1 MNQIFKA
8 QEFKAQV
15 FRAQVF
21 KAQVFRAEWCKLRR
35 PTLFFGTMLASAGLT
50 GLVTSLLFLLIDS
63 PQGNSDRGN
72 MISRDILQLP
82 SGLTIGFSNAAG
94 LLGIVALC
102 VFAAQTAQEYTYGT
116 LRNLLVRQP
125 RRLQLL
131 LGKYVSMASFAV
143 VMVILAAVSS
153 MSLAFGL
160 SGKAKVST
168 DAWVTSDA
176 LHEMAKTFGNVLLS
190 VIAFGTVGMIL
201 GLLLRSPISAISLG
215 VIWLLIVEN
224 ILIAVKSSLG
234 NWMPGSLMSTIA
246 VGGTADIS
254 YIHSITMVAIY
265 LVSSTAIVITLF
277 KRRDVS
283 N

>member
-1 MNQIFKA
+1 MTKVINA
-8 QEFKAQV
+8 
-15 FRAQVF
+15 RVF
-21 KAQVFRAEWCKLRR
+21 KSEWRKLRR
-35 PTLFFGTMLASAGLT
+35 PTLFLGTMLASAGLT

-72 MISRDILQLP
+72 MISRELLQLP

-131 LGKYVSMASFAV
+131 IGKYVSMASFAI
-143 VMVILAAVSS
+143 VMVILAAVVS

-160 SGKAKVST
+160 SGKAKVET

-176 LHEMAKTFGNVLLS
+176 LQEMAKTFGNVLLS

-224 ILIAVKSSLG
+224 ILIAVKASLG
-234 NWMPGSLMSTIA
+234 KWMPGNLMSTIA
-246 VGGTADIS
+246 VGGTDDVS
-254 YIHSITMVAIY
+254 YSHSITMIAIY
-265 LVSSTAIVITLF
+265 LIVSTAIVITLF

>member
-1 MNQIFKA
+1 
-8 QEFKAQV
+8 
-15 FRAQVF
+15 
-21 KAQVFRAEWCKLRR
+21 
-35 PTLFFGTMLASAGLT
+35 
-50 GLVTSLLFLLIDS
+50 LIDS
-63 PQGNSDRGN
+63 PQCNSYRGN
-72 MISRDILQLP
+72 IISRDVLQLP
-82 SGLTIGFSNAAG
+82 RGLTIGFSNAAG

-125 RRLQLL
+125 RRIRLL
-131 LGKYVSMASFAV
+131 LGKYVSMASFAI
-143 VMVILAAVSS
+143 VMVILAAFIS
-153 MSLAFGL
+153 MSIAFAL
-160 SGKAKVST
+160 SGKAKVVT
-168 DAWVTSDA
+168 DAWITSDA
-176 LHEMAKTFGNVLLS
+176 LQEVAKTFGNVLLS

-234 NWMPGSLMSTIA
+234 KWMPGNLMSTIA
-246 VGGTADIS
+246 VGGTDKIS
-254 YIHSITMVAIY
+254 YIHSVSFVAIY
-265 LVSSTAIVITLF
+265 LLVGAAIVATLF

>member
-1 MNQIFKA
+1 
-8 QEFKAQV
+8 
-15 FRAQVF
+15 
-21 KAQVFRAEWCKLRR
+21 
-35 PTLFFGTMLASAGLT
+35 LT

-63 PQGNSDRGN
+63 PQGNSDRG
-72 MISRDILQLP
+72 IIITREVLQLP
-82 SGLTIGFSNAAG
+82 TGLTIGFSNAAG

-125 RRLQLL
+125 RRMQLL
-131 LGKYVSMASFAV
+131 IGKYVSMASFAV
-143 VMVILAAVSS
+143 VMVISAAIIS
-153 MSLAFGL
+153 MSVAFGL
-160 SGKAKVST
+160 SGKAKVMT
-168 DAWVTSDA
+168 QDWVNTSA
-176 LHEMAKTFGNVLLS
+176 LHEVTKTFGNVLLS

-201 GLLLRSPISAISLG
+201 GLLLRSPISSISLG

-234 NWMPGSLMSTIA
+234 TWLPGNLMSVIA
-246 VGGTADIS
+246 VGGTSQITYLHAITVTAS
-254 YIHSITMVAIY
+254 YLIVG
-265 LVSSTAIVITLF
+265 TAIVAILF

>member
-1 MNQIFKA
+1 MI
-8 QEFKAQV
+8 
-15 FRAQVF
+15 RVF
-21 KAQVFRAEWCKLRR
+21 KSEWRKLRR
-35 PTLFFGTMLASAGLT
+35 PTLFLGTMLASAGLT

-72 MISRDILQLP
+72 VISREILQLP

-131 LGKYVSMASFAV
+131 IGKYVSMASFAI
-143 VMVILAAVSS
+143 VMVILAAVIS

-160 SGKAKVST
+160 SGKAKVET
-168 DAWVTSDA
+168 DAWVTADA
-176 LHEMAKTFGNVLLS
+176 LQELAKTFGNVLLS

-224 ILIAVKSSLG
+224 ILIAVKGSLG
-234 NWMPGSLMSTIA
+234 KWMPGNLMSTIA
-246 VGGTADIS
+246 VGGTDDVS
-254 YIHSITMVAIY
+254 YSHSITMIAIY
-265 LVSSTAIVITLF
+265 LILSSAIVIMLF

>member
-8 QEFKAQV
+8 RV
-15 FRAQVF
+15 FRS
-21 KAQVFRAEWCKLRR
+21 EWRKLRR
-35 PTLFFGTMLASAGLT
+35 PTLFLGTMLASAGLT

-72 MISRDILQLP
+72 MISREILQLP

-131 LGKYVSMASFAV
+131 LGKYVSMASFAI
-143 VMVILAAVSS
+143 VMVILAAVVS

-160 SGKAKVST
+160 SGRAKVAT

-176 LHEMAKTFGNVLLS
+176 LQEMAKTFGNVLLS

-201 GLLLRSPISAISLG
+201 GLLLRSPISSISLG

-224 ILIAVKSSLG
+224 ILVAVKSSLG
-234 NWMPGSLMSTIA
+234 NWMPGNLMSIIA
-246 VGGTADIS
+246 VGGTTDIS
-254 YIHSITMVAIY
+254 YTHSITMVSIY
-265 LVSSTAIVITLF
+265 LVASTAIVITLF

>member
-1 MNQIFKA
+1 MTKVINA
-8 QEFKAQV
+8 
-15 FRAQVF
+15 RVF
-21 KAQVFRAEWCKLRR
+21 KSEWRKLRR
-35 PTLFFGTMLASAGLT
+35 PTLFLGTMLASAGLT

-72 MISRDILQLP
+72 VISREILQLP

-131 LGKYVSMASFAV
+131 IGKYVSMASFAI
-143 VMVILAAVSS
+143 VMVILAAVVS

-160 SGKAKVST
+160 SGKAKVET

-176 LHEMAKTFGNVLLS
+176 LQEMAKTFGNVLLS

-224 ILIAVKSSLG
+224 ILIAVKASLG
-234 NWMPGSLMSTIA
+234 KWMPGNLMSTIA
-246 VGGTADIS
+246 VGGTDDVS
-254 YIHSITMVAIY
+254 YSHSITMIAIY
-265 LVSSTAIVITLF
+265 LIVSTAIVITLF

>member
-1 MNQIFKA
+1 MTKVINS
-8 QEFKAQV
+8 
-15 FRAQVF
+15 RVF
-21 KAQVFRAEWCKLRR
+21 KSEWRKLRR
-35 PTLFFGTMLASAGLT
+35 PTLFLGTMLASAGLT

-72 MISRDILQLP
+72 AISREILQLP
-82 SGLTIGFSNAAG
+82 NGLTIGFSNAAG

-131 LGKYVSMASFAV
+131 IGKYVSMASFAI
-143 VMVILAAVSS
+143 VMVILAAVVS

-160 SGKAKVST
+160 SGKAKVET

-176 LHEMAKTFGNVLLS
+176 LNEVAKTFGNVLLS

-224 ILIAVKSSLG
+224 ILIAVKGSLG
-234 NWMPGSLMSTIA
+234 KWMPGNLMSTIA
-246 VGGTADIS
+246 VGGTDDLS
-254 YIHSITMVAIY
+254 YMHSVTMVAIY
-265 LVSSTAIVITLF
+265 LVVGTAIVAILF

>member
-1 MNQIFKA
+1 MIK
-8 QEFKAQV
+8 
-15 FRAQVF
+15 VF
-21 KAQVFRAEWCKLRR
+21 KAEWHKLRR
-35 PTLFFGTMLASAGLT
+35 PTLFIGTMLASAGLT

-63 PQGNSDRGN
+63 PQGNSKRGN
-72 MISRDILQLP
+72 LISRDILQLP

-131 LGKYVSMASFAV
+131 LGKYFSMASFAIL
-143 VMVILAAVSS
+143 MVLLAAVVS
-153 MSLAFGL
+153 MSIAFGL

-168 DAWVTSDA
+168 DDWVTSAA
-176 LHEMAKTFGNVLLS
+176 LHDLAKTFGNVLLS

-201 GLLLRSPISAISLG
+201 GLLLRSPISSISLG

-234 NWMPGSLMSTIA
+234 NWMPGNLMSTIA
-246 VGGTADIS
+246 VGGTSEIS
-254 YIHSITMVAIY
+254 YMHAISLVAIY
-265 LVSSTAIVITLF
+265 LAFGTIIVTVLF

>member
-1 MNQIFKA
+1 MNQIFKG
-8 QEFKAQV
+8 QV
-15 FRAQVF
+15 FRS
-21 KAQVFRAEWCKLRR
+21 EWRKLRR
-35 PTLFFGTMLASAGLT
+35 PTLFLGTMLASAGLT

-72 MISRDILQLP
+72 MISREILQLP

-131 LGKYVSMASFAV
+131 IGKYVSMASFAI
-143 VMVILAAVSS
+143 VMVILAAIVS

-160 SGKAKVST
+160 SGKAKVET

-176 LHEMAKTFGNVLLS
+176 LQELAKTFGNVLLS

-224 ILIAVKSSLG
+224 ILIAVKGSLG
-234 NWMPGSLMSTIA
+234 KWMPGNLMSTIA
-246 VGGTADIS
+246 IGGTDDVS
-254 YIHSITMVAIY
+254 YTHSVTMVEIY
-265 LVSSTAIVITLF
+265 LVIGTTIVAILF

>member
-1 MNQIFKA
+1 MTKVINS
-8 QEFKAQV
+8 
-15 FRAQVF
+15 RVF
-21 KAQVFRAEWCKLRR
+21 KSEWRKLRR
-35 PTLFFGTMLASAGLT
+35 PTLFLGTMLASAGLT

-72 MISRDILQLP
+72 MISREILQLP

-125 RRLQLL
+125 RRMQLL
-131 LGKYVSMASFAV
+131 IGKYVSMASFAI
-143 VMVILAAVSS
+143 VMVTLAAVVS

-160 SGKAKVST
+160 SGKAKVET

-176 LHEMAKTFGNVLLS
+176 LQELAKTFGNVLLS

-224 ILIAVKSSLG
+224 ILIAVKASLG
-234 NWMPGSLMSTIA
+234 KWMPGNLMSTIA
-246 VGGTADIS
+246 VGGTDDLS
-254 YIHSITMVAIY
+254 YTHSVTMVAIY
-265 LVSSTAIVITLF
+265 LVIGTTIVAILF

>member
-1 MNQIFKA
+1 MNQIFNG
-8 QEFKAQV
+8 
-15 FRAQVF
+15 
-21 KAQVFRAEWCKLRR
+21 QVFRAEWRKLRR
-35 PTLFFGTMLASAGLT
+35 PTAFLGTMLVSAGLT

-72 MISRDILQLP
+72 MISREILQLP

-94 LLGIVALC
+94 LLGIFALC

-125 RRLQLL
+125 RRVQLL
-131 LGKYVSMASFAV
+131 LGKYVSMASFAI
-143 VMVILAAVSS
+143 VMVILAAVVS

-160 SGKAKVST
+160 SGKAKVAT
-168 DAWVTSDA
+168 DAWITSDA
-176 LHEMAKTFGNVLLS
+176 LQELAKTFGNVLLS
-190 VIAFGTVGMIL
+190 VIAFGTIGMIL

-224 ILIAVKSSLG
+224 ILVAVKSSLG
-234 NWMPGSLMSTIA
+234 TWMPGILISTIA
-246 VGGTADIS
+246 VGGTDDIS
-254 YIHSITMVAIY
+254 YTHSITMVTIY
-265 LVSSTAIVITLF
+265 LVVSTAIVVTLF

>member
-8 QEFKAQV
+8 
-15 FRAQVF
+15 R
-21 KAQVFRAEWCKLRR
+21 VFRAEWRKLRR
-35 PTLFFGTMLASAGLT
+35 PTLFLGTMLASAGLT

-72 MISRDILQLP
+72 MISREILQLP

-131 LGKYVSMASFAV
+131 LGKYVSMASFAI
-143 VMVILAAVSS
+143 VMVILAAVVS

-160 SGKAKVST
+160 SGKAKVET

-176 LHEMAKTFGNVLLS
+176 LQEMAKTFGNVLLS

-201 GLLLRSPISAISLG
+201 GLLLRSPISSISLG

-224 ILIAVKSSLG
+224 ILVAVKSSLG
-234 NWMPGSLMSTIA
+234 NWMPGNLMSIIA
-246 VGGTADIS
+246 VGGTTDIS
-254 YIHSITMVAIY
+254 YTHSITMVSIY
-265 LVSSTAIVITLF
+265 LVASTAIVITLF

>member
-1 MNQIFKA
+1 MIN
-8 QEFKAQV
+8 
-15 FRAQVF
+15 VF
-21 KAQVFRAEWCKLRR
+21 KSEWRKLRR
-35 PTLFFGTMLASAGLT
+35 PTLFLGTMLASAGLT

-72 MISRDILQLP
+72 MISREILQLP
-82 SGLTIGFSNAAG
+82 SGLSIGFSNAAG

-125 RRLQLL
+125 RRIQLL
-131 LGKYVSMASFAV
+131 VGKYFSMASFAI
-143 VMVILAAVSS
+143 VMVILAAIVS

-160 SGKAKVST
+160 SGRAKVET

-176 LHEMAKTFGNVLLS
+176 LSDLANTFGNVLLS

-224 ILIAVKSSLG
+224 ILIAVKSNLG

-246 VGGTADIS
+246 VGGTEDIS
-254 YIHSITMVAIY
+254 YTHATSMVAIY
-265 LVSSTAIVITLF
+265 LLISTGFVVLLF

>member
-8 QEFKAQV
+8 
-15 FRAQVF
+15 R
-21 KAQVFRAEWCKLRR
+21 VFRAEWRKLRR
-35 PTLFFGTMLASAGLT
+35 PTLFIGTMLASAGLT

-72 MISRDILQLP
+72 MISREILQLP

-131 LGKYVSMASFAV
+131 LGKYVSMASFAI
-143 VMVILAAVSS
+143 VMVILAAVVS

-160 SGKAKVST
+160 SGRAKVAT

-176 LHEMAKTFGNVLLS
+176 LQEMAKTFGNVLLS

-201 GLLLRSPISAISLG
+201 GLLLRSPISSISLG

-224 ILIAVKSSLG
+224 ILVAVKSSLG
-234 NWMPGSLMSTIA
+234 NWMPGNLMSIIA
-246 VGGTADIS
+246 VGGTTDIS
-254 YIHSITMVAIY
+254 YTHSITMVSIY
-265 LVSSTAIVITLF
+265 LVASTAIVITLF

>member
-1 MNQIFKA
+1 MIS
-8 QEFKAQV
+8 
-15 FRAQVF
+15 VF
-21 KAQVFRAEWCKLRR
+21 KSEWRKLRR
-35 PTLFFGTMLASAGLT
+35 PTLFLGTMLASAGLT

-72 MISRDILQLP
+72 MISRELLQLP

-131 LGKYVSMASFAV
+131 IGKYVSMASFAI
-143 VMVILAAVSS
+143 VMVILAAVVS

-160 SGKAKVST
+160 SGKAKVET

-176 LHEMAKTFGNVLLS
+176 LQEIAKTFGNVLLS

-224 ILIAVKSSLG
+224 ILIAVKGSLG
-234 NWMPGSLMSTIA
+234 KWMPGNLMSTIA
-246 VGGTADIS
+246 VGGTDDVS
-254 YIHSITMVAIY
+254 YSHSITMIAIY
-265 LVSSTAIVITLF
+265 LILSSAIVIMLF

>member
-1 MNQIFKA
+1 MTKVINA
-8 QEFKAQV
+8 
-15 FRAQVF
+15 RVF
-21 KAQVFRAEWCKLRR
+21 KSEWRKLRR
-35 PTLFFGTMLASAGLT
+35 PTLFLGTMLASAGLT

-72 MISRDILQLP
+72 VISRELLQLP
-82 SGLTIGFSNAAG
+82 SGLTVGFSNAAG

-131 LGKYVSMASFAV
+131 IGKYVSMASFAI
-143 VMVILAAVSS
+143 VMVILAAVVS

-160 SGKAKVST
+160 SGKAKVET

-176 LHEMAKTFGNVLLS
+176 LQEMAKTFGNVLLS

-224 ILIAVKSSLG
+224 ILIAVKASLG
-234 NWMPGSLMSTIA
+234 KWMPGNLMSTIA
-246 VGGTADIS
+246 VGGTDDVS
-254 YIHSITMVAIY
+254 YSHSITMIAIY
-265 LVSSTAIVITLF
+265 LIVSTAIVITLF

>member
-1 MNQIFKA
+1 MNQIFNA

-21 KAQVFRAEWCKLRR
+21 KAEWRKLRR

-254 YIHSITMVAIY
+254 YTHSITMVAIY

>member
-8 QEFKAQV
+8 
-15 FRAQVF
+15 R
-21 KAQVFRAEWCKLRR
+21 VFRAEWRKLRR
-35 PTLFFGTMLASAGLT
+35 PTLFLGTMLASAGLT

-72 MISRDILQLP
+72 MISREILQLP

-131 LGKYVSMASFAV
+131 LGKYVSMASFAL
-143 VMVILAAVSS
+143 VMVFLAAVVS

-160 SGKAKVST
+160 SGKAKVET

-176 LHEMAKTFGNVLLS
+176 LQEMAETFGNVLLS

-201 GLLLRSPISAISLG
+201 GLLLRSPISSISLG

-224 ILIAVKSSLG
+224 ILVAVKSSLG
-234 NWMPGSLMSTIA
+234 NWMPGNLMSIIA
-246 VGGTADIS
+246 VGGTTDIS
-254 YIHSITMVAIY
+254 YTHSITMVSIY
-265 LVSSTAIVITLF
+265 LVASTAIVITLF

>member
-1 MNQIFKA
+1 MTKVINSN
-8 QEFKAQV
+8 
-15 FRAQVF
+15 
-21 KAQVFRAEWCKLRR
+21 VFRAEWRKLRR
-35 PTLFFGTMLASAGLT
+35 PTLFLGTMLASAGLT

-72 MISRDILQLP
+72 MISREILQLP

-125 RRLQLL
+125 RRIQLL
-131 LGKYVSMASFAV
+131 IGKYISMASFAI
-143 VMVILAAVSS
+143 VMVILAAVVS

-160 SGKAKVST
+160 SGKAKIAT

-176 LHEMAKTFGNVLLS
+176 LQEMAKTFGNVLLS

-224 ILIAVKSSLG
+224 ILVAVKSSLG
-234 NWMPGSLMSTIA
+234 TWMPGS
-246 VGGTADIS
+246 
-254 YIHSITMVAIY
+254 
-265 LVSSTAIVITLF
+265 TAIVVTLF

>member
-1 MNQIFKA
+1 MIN
-8 QEFKAQV
+8 
-15 FRAQVF
+15 VF
-21 KAQVFRAEWCKLRR
+21 KSEWRKLRR
-35 PTLFFGTMLASAGLT
+35 PTLFVGTMLASAGLT

-72 MISRDILQLP
+72 MISREILQLP
-82 SGLTIGFSNAAG
+82 SGLSIGFSNAAG

-125 RRLQLL
+125 RRIQLL
-131 LGKYVSMASFAV
+131 VGKYFSMASFAI
-143 VMVILAAVSS
+143 VMVILAAIVS

-160 SGKAKVST
+160 SGRAKVET

-176 LHEMAKTFGNVLLS
+176 LSDLANTFGNVLLS

-246 VGGTADIS
+246 VGGTEDIS
-254 YIHSITMVAIY
+254 YSHATSMVAIY
-265 LVSSTAIVITLF
+265 LLISSGIVVILF

>member
-1 MNQIFKA
+1 MNQIFNG
-8 QEFKAQV
+8 
-15 FRAQVF
+15 
-21 KAQVFRAEWCKLRR
+21 QVFRAEWRKLRR
-35 PTLFFGTMLASAGLT
+35 PTAFLGTMLVSAGLT

-72 MISRDILQLP
+72 MISREILQLP

-94 LLGIVALC
+94 LLGIFALC

-131 LGKYVSMASFAV
+131 LGKYLSMASFAI
-143 VMVILAAVSS
+143 VMVILAAVVS

-160 SGKAKVST
+160 SGKAKVET
-168 DAWVTSDA
+168 DAWVTSEA
-176 LHEMAKTFGNVLLS
+176 LQELAKTFGNVLLS
-190 VIAFGTVGMIL
+190 VIAFGTIGMIL

-224 ILIAVKSSLG
+224 ILVAVKSSLG
-234 NWMPGSLMSTIA
+234 TWMPGILISTIA
-246 VGGTADIS
+246 VGGTDDIS
-254 YIHSITMVAIY
+254 YTHSITMVTIY
-265 LVSSTAIVITLF
+265 LVVSTAIVVTLF

>member
-8 QEFKAQV
+8 
-15 FRAQVF
+15 R
-21 KAQVFRAEWCKLRR
+21 VFRAEWRKLRR
-35 PTLFFGTMLASAGLT
+35 PTLFLGTMLASAGLT

-63 PQGNSDRGN
+63 PQGNSDGGN
-72 MISRDILQLP
+72 MISREILQLP

-131 LGKYVSMASFAV
+131 LGKYVSMASFAI
-143 VMVILAAVSS
+143 VMVILAAVVS

-160 SGKAKVST
+160 SGRAKVAT

-176 LHEMAKTFGNVLLS
+176 LQEMAKTFGNVLLS

-201 GLLLRSPISAISLG
+201 GLLLRSPISSISLG

-224 ILIAVKSSLG
+224 ILVAVKSSLG
-234 NWMPGSLMSTIA
+234 NWMPGNLMSIIA
-246 VGGTADIS
+246 VGGSKDIS
-254 YIHSITMVAIY
+254 YTHSITMVSIY
-265 LVSSTAIVITLF
+265 LVASAAIVITLF

>member
-1 MNQIFKA
+1 MNQIF
-8 QEFKAQV
+8 E
-15 FRAQVF
+15 
-21 KAQVFRAEWCKLRR
+21 AQVFRAEWRKLRR
-35 PTLFFGTMLASAGLT
+35 PTAFLGTMLVSAGLT

-72 MISRDILQLP
+72 MISREILQLP

-94 LLGIVALC
+94 LLGIFALC

-131 LGKYVSMASFAV
+131 LGKYLSMASFAI
-143 VMVILAAVSS
+143 VMVILAAVVS

-160 SGKAKVST
+160 SGKAKVET
-168 DAWVTSDA
+168 DAWVTSEA
-176 LHEMAKTFGNVLLS
+176 LQELAKTFGNVLLS
-190 VIAFGTVGMIL
+190 VIAFGTIGMIL

-224 ILIAVKSSLG
+224 ILVAVKSSLG
-234 NWMPGSLMSTIA
+234 TWMPGILISTIA
-246 VGGTADIS
+246 VGGTDDIS
-254 YIHSITMVAIY
+254 YTHSITMVTIY
-265 LVSSTAIVITLF
+265 LVVSTAIVVTLF

>member
-1 MNQIFKA
+1 MTK
-8 QEFKAQV
+8 
-15 FRAQVF
+15 VF
-21 KAQVFRAEWCKLRR
+21 KAEWRKLRR
-35 PTLFFGTMLASAGLT
+35 PTLFLGTMLASAGLT

-72 MISRDILQLP
+72 AISREILQLP

-125 RRLQLL
+125 RRLRLL
-131 LGKYVSMASFAV
+131 IGKYVSMASFAI
-143 VMVILAAVSS
+143 VMVILAAAVSL
-153 MSLAFGL
+153 SLAFGL
-160 SGKAKVST
+160 SGKAKVET
-168 DAWVTSDA
+168 DAWITSDA
-176 LHEMAKTFGNVLLS
+176 LQELAKTFGNVLLS

-224 ILIAVKSSLG
+224 ILIAVKGSLG
-234 NWMPGSLMSTIA
+234 KWMPGNLMSTIA
-246 VGGTADIS
+246 IGGTDDLS
-254 YIHSITMVAIY
+254 YTYSVTMVAIY
-265 LVSSTAIVITLF
+265 LVIGITIVSILF

>member
-1 MNQIFKA
+1 MTKVINS
-8 QEFKAQV
+8 
-15 FRAQVF
+15 RVF
-21 KAQVFRAEWCKLRR
+21 KSEWRKLRR
-35 PTLFFGTMLASAGLT
+35 PTLFLGTMLASAGLT

-72 MISRDILQLP
+72 MISREILQLP

-125 RRLQLL
+125 RRMQLL
-131 LGKYVSMASFAV
+131 IGKYVSMASFAI
-143 VMVILAAVSS
+143 VMVILAAVVS

-160 SGKAKVST
+160 SGKAKVET

-176 LHEMAKTFGNVLLS
+176 LNEVAKTFGNVLLS

-224 ILIAVKSSLG
+224 ILIAVKGSLG
-234 NWMPGSLMSTIA
+234 KWMPGNLMSTIA
-246 VGGTADIS
+246 VGGTDDVS
-254 YIHSITMVAIY
+254 YMHSVTMVAIY
-265 LVSSTAIVITLF
+265 LVVGTTIVAILF

>member
-1 MNQIFKA
+1 MI
-8 QEFKAQV
+8 
-15 FRAQVF
+15 RVF
-21 KAQVFRAEWCKLRR
+21 KSEWRKLRR
-35 PTLFFGTMLASAGLT
+35 PTLFLGTMLASAGLT

-72 MISRDILQLP
+72 MISREILQLP

-131 LGKYVSMASFAV
+131 LGKYVSMASFAI
-143 VMVILAAVSS
+143 VMVFLAAVVS

-160 SGKAKVST
+160 SGKAKVET

-176 LHEMAKTFGNVLLS
+176 LQEMAKTFGNVLLS

-224 ILIAVKSSLG
+224 ILVAVKSSLG
-234 NWMPGSLMSTIA
+234 NWMPGNLMSIIA
-246 VGGTADIS
+246 VGGTTDIS
-254 YIHSITMVAIY
+254 YTHSITMVSIY
-265 LVSSTAIVITLF
+265 LVASTAIVITLF

>member
-1 MNQIFKA
+1 MI
-8 QEFKAQV
+8 
-15 FRAQVF
+15 RVF
-21 KAQVFRAEWCKLRR
+21 KSEWRKLRR
-35 PTLFFGTMLASAGLT
+35 PTLFLGTMLASAGLT

-72 MISRDILQLP
+72 MISREILQLP

-131 LGKYVSMASFAV
+131 IGKYVSMASFAI
-143 VMVILAAVSS
+143 VMVILAAVIS

-160 SGKAKVST
+160 SGKAKVET
-168 DAWVTSDA
+168 DAWVTADA
-176 LHEMAKTFGNVLLS
+176 LQEMAKTFGNVLLS

-224 ILIAVKSSLG
+224 ILIAVKGSLG
-234 NWMPGSLMSTIA
+234 KWMPGNLMSTIA
-246 VGGTADIS
+246 VGGTDDVS
-254 YIHSITMVAIY
+254 YSHSITMIAIY
-265 LVSSTAIVITLF
+265 LILSSAIVITLF

>member
-1 MNQIFKA
+1 MIS
-8 QEFKAQV
+8 
-15 FRAQVF
+15 VF
-21 KAQVFRAEWCKLRR
+21 KSEWRKLRR
-35 PTLFFGTMLASAGLT
+35 PTLFLGTMLASAGLT

-72 MISRDILQLP
+72 VISREILQLP

-131 LGKYVSMASFAV
+131 IGKYVSMASFAI
-143 VMVILAAVSS
+143 VMVILAAVIS

-160 SGKAKVST
+160 SGKAKVET
-168 DAWVTSDA
+168 DAWVTADA
-176 LHEMAKTFGNVLLS
+176 LQEMAKTFGNVLLS

-224 ILIAVKSSLG
+224 ILIAVKGSLG
-234 NWMPGSLMSTIA
+234 KWMPGNLMSTIA
-246 VGGTADIS
+246 VGGTDDVS
-254 YIHSITMVAIY
+254 YSHSITMIAIY
-265 LVSSTAIVITLF
+265 LILSSAIVITLF

>member
-1 MNQIFKA
+1 MTKVINS
-8 QEFKAQV
+8 
-15 FRAQVF
+15 R
-21 KAQVFRAEWCKLRR
+21 VFRAEWRKLRR
-35 PTLFFGTMLASAGLT
+35 PTLFLGTMLASAGLT

-72 MISRDILQLP
+72 VISREILELP

-131 LGKYVSMASFAV
+131 IGKYVSMASFAI
-143 VMVILAAVSS
+143 VMVILAAVIS

-160 SGKAKVST
+160 SGKAQVET

-176 LHEMAKTFGNVLLS
+176 LQEMAKTFGNVLLS

-234 NWMPGSLMSTIA
+234 KWMPGNLMSTIA
-246 VGGTADIS
+246 IGGTDDVS
-254 YIHSITMVAIY
+254 YTHSITMVAIY
-265 LVSSTAIVITLF
+265 LVIGTAIVAILF

>member
-1 MNQIFKA
+1 MIK
-8 QEFKAQV
+8 
-15 FRAQVF
+15 VF
-21 KAQVFRAEWCKLRR
+21 KSEWRKLRR
-35 PTLFFGTMLASAGLT
+35 PTLFLGTMLASAGLT

-72 MISRDILQLP
+72 MISRELLQLP

-131 LGKYVSMASFAV
+131 IGKYVSMASFAI
-143 VMVILAAVSS
+143 VMVILAAVDS
-153 MSLAFGL
+153 MSLALGL
-160 SGKAKVST
+160 SGRAKVET

-176 LHEMAKTFGNVLLS
+176 LQEMAKTFGNVLLS

-224 ILIAVKSSLG
+224 ILIAVKGSLG
-234 NWMPGSLMSTIA
+234 KWMPGNLMSTIA
-246 VGGTADIS
+246 IGGTDDVS
-254 YIHSITMVAIY
+254 YTHSVTMVAIY
-265 LVSSTAIVITLF
+265 LVIGTTIVAILF

>member
-1 MNQIFKA
+1 MNQIFNG
-8 QEFKAQV
+8 
-15 FRAQVF
+15 
-21 KAQVFRAEWCKLRR
+21 QVFRAEWRKLRR
-35 PTLFFGTMLASAGLT
+35 PTAFLGTMLVSAGLT

-72 MISRDILQLP
+72 MIAREILQLP

-94 LLGIVALC
+94 LLGIFALC

-131 LGKYVSMASFAV
+131 LGKYLSMASFAI
-143 VMVILAAVSS
+143 VMVILAAVVS

-160 SGKAKVST
+160 SGKAKVAT
-168 DAWVTSDA
+168 DAWITSDA
-176 LHEMAKTFGNVLLS
+176 LQELAKTFGNVLLS
-190 VIAFGTVGMIL
+190 VIAFGTIGMIL

-224 ILIAVKSSLG
+224 ILVAVKSSLG
-234 NWMPGSLMSTIA
+234 TWMPGILISTIA
-246 VGGTADIS
+246 VGGTDDIS
-254 YIHSITMVAIY
+254 YTHSITMVTIY
-265 LVSSTAIVITLF
+265 LVVSTAIVVTLF